1 MERNL
6 LVAGFGGQGVML
18 LGKLLSNCACEN
30 TDKNVTFFPSYGAEQ
45 RGGTANCYVVISD
58 DMIGAPVS
66 DSMEDLI
73 VMNEPSLRR
82 FLGKLKPGG
91 NLFVNSSI
99 VHGFIEREDIHVVE
113 VPVTEMALE
122 MGNAK
127 VLNLIMLG
135 VYVGYT
141 QILPPEL
148 LLETIEKKLG
158 KKAQLIPLNKEAF
171 RKGLEIGE
179 KTRKQE

>member
-1 MERNL
+1 M
-6 LVAGFGGQGVML
+6 
-18 LGKLLSNCACEN
+18 
-30 TDKNVTFFPSYGAEQ
+30 
-45 RGGTANCYVVISD
+45 
-58 DMIGAPVS
+58 
-66 DSMEDLI
+66 
-73 VMNEPSLRR
+73 
-82 FLGKLKPGG
+82 
-91 NLFVNSSI
+91 
-99 VHGFIEREDIHVVE
+99 
-113 VPVTEMALE
+113 TEMALE

-135 VYVGYT
+135 DYVGYT

>member
-6 LVAGFGGQGVML
+6 LVAGFGGQGIML

-45 RGGTANCYVVISD
+45 RGGTANCYVVVSD
-58 DMIGAPVS
+58 DMIGAPVA
-66 DSMEDLI
+66 DAMEDLI

-99 VHGFIEREDIHVVE
+99 VNCSVERKDIHVVE
-113 VPVTEMALE
+113 APVTEMALE

-141 QILPPEL
+141 QILPPDL
-148 LLETIEKKLG
+148 ILKTIGEKLG
-158 KKAQLIPLNKEAF
+158 GKPQLLSLNKEAF
-171 RKGLEIGE
+171 YRGLEIG
-179 KTRKQE
+179 RKKR

>member
-1 MERNL
+1 MASDL
-6 LVAGFGGQGVML
+6 
-18 LGKLLSNCACEN
+18 
-30 TDKNVTFFPSYGAEQ
+30 
-45 RGGTANCYVVISD
+45 ISD

-99 VHGFIEREDIHVVE
+99 VHGSIEREDIHVVE

>member
-1 MERNL
+1 M
-6 LVAGFGGQGVML
+6 
-18 LGKLLSNCACEN
+18 
-30 TDKNVTFFPSYGAEQ
+30 
-45 RGGTANCYVVISD
+45 ISD

-99 VHGFIEREDIHVVE
+99 VHGSIEREDIHVVE